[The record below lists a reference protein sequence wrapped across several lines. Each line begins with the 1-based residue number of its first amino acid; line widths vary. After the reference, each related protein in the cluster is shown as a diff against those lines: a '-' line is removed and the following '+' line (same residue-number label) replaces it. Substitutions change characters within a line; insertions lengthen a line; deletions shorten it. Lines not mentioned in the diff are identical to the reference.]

1 MTDASGA
8 LMPGVTVT
16 LSSPALLEPR
26 VAVTSATG
34 TYEFPGL
41 PIGTYAVRFE
51 LAGFGSLV
59 RDGLQL
65 QSGFNA
71 QVNGEL
77 QIAGLQEDVVVRG
90 TSAIVDIRSTTQG
103 TRFNVEELQAIP
115 STRDVFQVLTQTQA
129 SRRIVRTSVGP
140 TTAANRHVL
149 PRRGNGQGRWF
160 VDGVDRNDIANGRP
174 FVVDFN
180 SVEEMQ
186 VSTGGADVTMQTPGV
201 FVNVVTKSGSDAFRG
216 ATWFLR
222 TDHNPAPPTSPT
234 ISAGRGPTPGI
245 PSCTRTTTAVSW
257 AGRSYRVAPGSSEPT
272 GCRTFGWVSSTTTS
286 RPPTARRFKR
296 IRCRIHFLMSSI
308 A

>member
-1 MTDASGA
+1 NTSQVFGKVTDASGA

-26 VAVTSATG
+26 VAVTSGTG
-34 TYEFPGL
+34 TYEFSGL

-77 QIAGLQEDVVVRG
+77 QIASLQEDVVVKG

-103 TRFNVEELQAIP
+103 TRFNTEELQAIP
-115 STRDVFQVLTQTQA
+115 STRDVFQVLTQTPGISSDRQNVRGTHNGQQIGMF
-129 SRRIVRTSVGP
+129 SRG
-140 TTAANRHVL
+140 A
-149 PRRGNGQGRWF
+149 GNGQGRGF

-174 FVVDFN
+174 FVIDFN
-180 SVEEMQ
+180 SVEEVQ

-216 ATWFLR
+216 GTWFLR
-222 TDHNPAPPTSPT
+222 TDRALGSTNVTDELRRQGANSGNPLDYTNDY
-234 ISAGRGPTPGI
+234 GGQ
-245 PSCTRTTTAVSW
+245 
-257 AGRSYRVAPGSSEPT
+257 
-272 GCRTFGWVSSTTTS
+272 
-286 RPPTARRFKR
+286 
-296 IRCRIHFLMSSI
+296 L
-308 A
+308 